1 MCDSITRPAVSYF
14 GVPLR
19 VVLTW
24 SILQST
30 FQGIPWCYPEKS
42 TEVDLTSDTL
52 NLASG
57 NLDTLGCLGVQYQ
70 ICRQSILESIID
82 YCSFA
87 FSLQV
92 ELQYRVDGGK

>member
-1 MCDSITRPAVSYF
+1 MLFFILIFVLAKKNCCDSITRAAVSYF
-14 GVPLR
+14 GVPVR

-30 FQGIPWCYPEKS
+30 FQGTPACYPEKS

-57 NLDTLGCLGVQYQ
+57 NLDTLGCLGVSNLPAVDF
-70 ICRQSILESIID
+70 RVD
-82 YCSFA
+82 YRLRA
-87 FSLQV
+87 FSSS
-92 ELQYRVDGGK
+92 